1 MVSPEELKKQIEEM
15 VKRADELRGRIV
27 RAEHWSQ
34 IFATPEEAEADFI
47 ENLIDAWRFY
57 YGKNKLP
64 LRYEIEPHPDGSI
77 HRVIMNEGN
86 EGYETT
92 YQRLAGGDVILISYY
107 PDKPFTIHYITPSI
121 GNIAHPFTIADTVIP
136 NRRAMDVLIEDEDR
150 AESTSEAI
158 GTDLEILP
166 VYLKGKPATT
176 SWEESML
183 RSGDLPQRIGY
194 RLFPHF
200 ALEAHVKLKEIHPQL
215 FQE

>member
-1 MVSPEELKKQIEEM
+1 MASPEELRKQIEEM
-15 VKRADELRGRIV
+15 VRRADELRGRIV
-27 RAEHWSQ
+27 RAEHWGQ

-47 ENLIDAWRFY
+47 DNIVNVDRFY
-57 YGKNKLP
+57 YGKNKRA
-64 LRYEIEPHPDGSI
+64 LRYEKEPHLDGFI
-77 HRVIMNEGN
+77 HRVIID

-92 YQRLAGGDVILISYY
+92 YQRLASGEVILISYY
-107 PDKPFTIHYITPSI
+107 PDKPITIHYITPGI

-136 NRRAMDVLIEDEDR
+136 NRRAMGVFIEDEDR
-150 AESTSEAI
+150 VRDISETI

-166 VYLKGKPATT
+166 FFLKGKPATT
-176 SWEESML
+176 GWEESML
-183 RSGDLPQRIGY
+183 RSGYLPQRIGY